1 MTWFSEHAAILEAIF
16 LIFLYALSVFAGIKV
31 ITQTAQPAKALGYLM
46 LLFFFPGVGLVIYS
60 IIGENRRVNKIYDRK
75 LWRDIRRYEQVKQR
89 IHNRSLQN
97 LATHEKA
104 LAPYINVIHLLL
116 KDTLSPLT
124 LHNEVTLLHNGEEK
138 FPAVIRALRNAKH
151 HIHLEYYIFENG
163 VIGDEIKTI
172 LMEKA
177 REGVEVRFVYDDF
190 GSKDIKRR
198 WLRELRGAGV
208 QVFPFYRVRFFANR
222 LNYRNHRKIIIV
234 DGRVGFVGGINI
246 SDRYTNDVRSRR
258 RRRSAG
264 VIGRG
269 GMVGSVAN
277 EGSGSGPGS
286 GPGSLG
292 SSGSPA
298 KKVYWRDTHLM
309 VRGSSVYSLQ
319 YLFLSDWSFA
329 SGQDVAF
336 DEGFFPRQNVQAQTL
351 VQMASSGPDSLNP
364 TIMMATNAIIHNAR
378 SYVYITTPYFIP
390 NESVY
395 DAIRTA
401 ALGGQD
407 VRMLVPLHSDSRIV
421 NKAASAY
428 YEDLLKCGVRI
439 YRYRRGF
446 VHAKTIVVDDDLAMV
461 GSANMDNRSFEL
473 NFETNAIVYD
483 RAVAAH
489 LKQQFLEDLKDADEL
504 DKESWMKRN
513 RFTRFQES
521 VARLFSGVL

>member
-1 MTWFSEHAAILEAIF
+1 MHSWLTQHWTLVEALF
-16 LIFLYALSVFAGIKV
+16 LIFLYGLSVFAGIKV

-46 LLFFFPGVGLVIYS
+46 LLFFLPGIGLVIYS

-75 LWRDIRRYEQVKQR
+75 LWRDIRRYEQVRER
-89 IHNRSLQN
+89 IQQRSLRN
-97 LATHEKA
+97 LAEHSEA
-104 LAPYINVIHLLL
+104 LAPYADVVHLLL

-138 FPAVIRALRNAKH
+138 FPAVIKALRAAKH
-151 HIHLEYYIFENG
+151 HIHMEYYIFENG
-163 VIGDEIKTI
+163 VIGDEIKAI

-177 REGVEVRFVYDDF
+177 RAGVEVRFVYDDF
-190 GSKDIKRR
+190 GSKDIKRG
-198 WLRELRGAGV
+198 WLRELRASGA

-246 SDRYTNDVRSRR
+246 SDRYANDVAARHRR
-258 RRRSAG
+258 RAAG
-264 VIGRG
+264 IL
-269 GMVGSVAN
+269 GSVAN
-277 EGSGSGPGS
+277 EGSGSGPAPS
-286 GPGSLG
+286 GGG
-292 SSGSPA
+292 GR
-298 KKVYWRDTHLM
+298 KVYWRDTHLM
-309 VRGSSVYSLQ
+309 VRGSAVYSLQ

-329 SGQDVAF
+329 SGQDIAF
-336 DEGFFPRQNVQAQTL
+336 DEAFFPRQNVQAHTL
-351 VQMASSGPDSLNP
+351 VQMASSGPDSINP
-364 TIMMATNAIIHNAR
+364 TIMMATNAIIHDAR

-407 VRMLVPLHSDSRIV
+407 VRMLVPLHSDSWLV

-428 YEDLLKCGVRI
+428 YEDLLNCGVRI
-439 YRYRRGF
+439 YRYTRGF
-446 VHAKTIVVDDDLAMV
+446 VHAKTLVVDDDLAMV

-489 LKQQFLEDLKDADEL
+489 LKQQFLEDLKDAEEL
-504 DKESWMKRN
+504 DKERWMKRGKL
-513 RFTRFQES
+513 TRFMES
-521 VARLFSGVL
+521 VARLLSGVL

>member
-1 MTWFSEHAAILEAIF
+1 MASQWFTQHASLLEALF
-16 LIFLYALSVFAGIKV
+16 LVFLYALSVFGGVKV
-31 ITQTAQPAKALGYLM
+31 ITQTTQPAKALGYLM
-46 LLFFFPGVGLVIYS
+46 LLFFLPGIGLLIYLA
-60 IIGENRRVNKIYDRK
+60 IGENRRVNKIYDHK
-75 LWRDIRRYEQVKQR
+75 LWRDIRRYEQVRQR
-89 IHNRSLQN
+89 IQKRSAQN
-97 LATHEKA
+97 LEEHATA
-104 LAPYINVIHLLL
+104 LAPYRNVIQLLL

-138 FPAVIRALRNAKH
+138 FPAVIKALRAAKH

-177 REGVEVRFVYDDF
+177 RQGVEVRFVYDDF

-198 WLRELRGAGV
+198 WLRELRASGA
-208 QVFPFYRVRFFANR
+208 QVFPFYRIRFFANR

-246 SDRYTNDVRSRR
+246 SDRYANDVKRR
-258 RRRSAG
+258 RRKGPGLRHGG
-264 VIGRG
+264 VL
-269 GMVGSVAN
+269 GSVAN
-277 EGSGSGPGS
+277 EGSW
-286 GPGSLG
+286 
-292 SSGSPA
+292 SGSA

-309 VRGSSVYSLQ
+309 VRGSAVYSLQ

-336 DEGFFPRQNVQAQTL
+336 DEAFFPKQNVQAQTL
-351 VQMASSGPDSLNP
+351 VQIASSGPDSLNP
-364 TIMMATNAIIHNAR
+364 TIMMANNAIIHNAR

-407 VRMLVPLHSDSRIV
+407 VRMLVPLHSDSWLV
-421 NKAASAY
+421 NRAASAY

-446 VHAKTIVVDDDLAMV
+446 VHAKTIVADDDLAMV

-473 NFETNAIVYD
+473 NFETNALVYD
-483 RAVAAH
+483 RTIALQ
-489 LKQQFLEDLKDADEL
+489 LKAQFLDDLKDADEL
-504 DKESWMKRN
+504 DKERWIKRS
-513 RFTRFQES
+513 RFTQFQES
-521 VARLFSGVL
+521 VARLLSGVL